1 MTRSSAEI
9 PSPAPLFFFP
19 PPGLWTHCR
28 LLQCLSCCKERFHR
42 MLLNSLKA
50 VDVLRGKTGALST
63 ER

>member
-9 PSPAPLFFFP
+9 PSPASLFFP
-19 PPGLWTHCR
+19 PPDLWTQCR
-28 LLQCLSCCKERFHR
+28 LLQCLSCCKEHFHR